1 MEAGK
6 PFVPRLVFYLGTM
19 WVDSELDFLPYLLW
33 PSFPFTLHFPDF
45 LPYPDVSQLAPC
57 GPTLSFFVSVHK
69 MCSSSSFSRC
79 LASLKN
85 LRLRHLLRKTSC
97 LMQVLRKGYV
107 LIQGLLSNCS
117 YTHRAFEDA
126 TLEPQPFDPAA
137 NFANT
142 EDSPLQ
148 ELLLDSSDIWR
159 KETLESCDDV
169 RAFMTTPLIDM
180 LPSGARVRELFLF
193 QCFYLHIDVL

>member
-1 MEAGK
+1 MMSNGVDFALIFLTTEWRGELSMDSSRDSGK
-6 PFVPRLVFYLGTM
+6 KTHTAAWLCTEMMHLNYLC
-19 WVDSELDFLPYLLW
+19 S
-33 PSFPFTLHFPDF
+33 LH
-45 LPYPDVSQLAPC
+45 S
-57 GPTLSFFVSVHK
+57 
-69 MCSSSSFSRC
+69 CSSIPMNQS
-79 LASLKN
+79 
-85 LRLRHLLRKTSC
+85 
-97 LMQVLRKGYV
+97 
-107 LIQGLLSNCS
+107 
-117 YTHRAFEDA
+117 FEDA